1 MKLYKLKILILLISA
16 FFNLENCFSIE
27 QKNLVSEIILTDNDT
42 TFRIIYLYDDNQNI
56 VLETKAFIQNET
68 WKNLHQTEFFFI
80 NNRNTKQLDRIWSE
94 NNWKDDHC
102 IDFVNQNDELIES
115 SSQYL
120 HGVKTEY
127 KKIVSKLRDTLLIKK
142 TELRKNN
149 QVWNTQYD
157 CEYEYE
163 NNQLKNTIYKFLI
176 SNPFCTNFKNTN
188 TYNEDGT
195 LKSVLEE
202 IENNDKT
209 FIPVRLSTWY
219 YEPATKLLSSQ
230 RSKIWK
236 NTRSAWENEAMTTY
250 DYNANKQLISEIFF
264 YWKTMF
270 WEKTANFE
278 YKYNTQ
284 NELISKEQNEPIY
297 NQWRNTIFINYNPL
311 DINNSQF
318 IESTLGFWGGKK
330 GNLVSSYIPYNF
342 NNELIIKKAE
352 QIKVIK
358 TIYNAVNSIDK
369 RQNTVDKFISI
380 YPNPSDGIFYYNAS
394 DYKVNSWSIFTA
406 NGVKVKQNDSGI
418 YSGVIDLTD
427 IPRGVYFFVANTA
440 EKVLLQ
446 KIIKK

>member
-42 TFRIIYLYDDNQNI
+42 TFRIIYLYDDKQNI

-176 SNPFCTNFKNTN
+176 SNPFGTNFKNTN

-369 RQNTVDKFISI
+369 RQNTIDKFISI